1 MLSCVGY
8 GLVIN
13 TPGLYFSTLTH
24 ELGITHAQAALP
36 ISIEYTAAA
45 ITSIIAGRL
54 LSRFDSRIVLSFA
67 VTICAATFMLCSSFT
82 TIWQFCIAFAFLGA
96 GYAIAIYLAP
106 SVLLSNWFR
115 ARQGTVLGIALGLS
129 GVGGAVFNPIVSNM
143 ITTWGWRQSYFIT
156 GMAIAILILPFTL
169 LFLSFQPNP
178 KRNEHAYGDTY
189 QQRSHSLRN
198 TGLHAQAAFRS
209 RTFMLIIVAAFM
221 LQLNSGLI
229 QHISGYE
236 VSRGM
241 TLQQG
246 AMVVT
251 GIMIGAAV
259 GKVMIGTLLDGFR
272 AYFVIGAYAA
282 IGVVGWL
289 GLLLTREPILSVCFG
304 VLGGI
309 AQGLLLVGMPWL
321 VRTCFGPKNYNL
333 IFSRYAIFTSAAS
346 AIALTAHGVIYDMLG
361 SYTPSLIIS
370 ALAYVC
376 SSIAACMAYHLR
388 PIRVYS
394 IQEGD
399 VA

>member
-1 MLSCVGY
+1 MLTNNSPFDSETSQTSPSSVSPSSAPPSSAPPSNTSPSNTTPSTPNRERAWKPWLVFAGCCMLSCVGY

-13 TPGLYFSTLTH
+13 TPGLYFSILTH

-106 SVLLSNWFR
+106 SVLLSNWFH

-178 KRNEHAYGDTY
+178 KHNEHAYGDTHCDHFCAQTVVY
-189 QQRSHSLRN
+189 GAPNHRFATLTHAQRRKTETYPPTGYADNTLSVAKQTPTHRN
-198 TGLHAQAAFRS
+198 TTISTHQRHKTEGYPPKHHTDTRS
-209 RTFMLIIVAAFM
+209 
-221 LQLNSGLI
+221 
-229 QHISGYE
+229 
-236 VSRGM
+236 
-241 TLQQG
+241 
-246 AMVVT
+246 
-251 GIMIGAAV
+251 
-259 GKVMIGTLLDGFR
+259 
-272 AYFVIGAYAA
+272 
-282 IGVVGWL
+282 
-289 GLLLTREPILSVCFG
+289 P
-304 VLGGI
+304 
-309 AQGLLLVGMPWL
+309 
-321 VRTCFGPKNYNL
+321 
-333 IFSRYAIFTSAAS
+333 
-346 AIALTAHGVIYDMLG
+346 
-361 SYTPSLIIS
+361 
-370 ALAYVC
+370 
-376 SSIAACMAYHLR
+376 
-388 PIRVYS
+388 
-394 IQEGD
+394 
-399 VA
+399 